1 MLLPPGLREIYL
13 LTFNGA
19 MARAYEPGVYDG
31 SMIVFRSP
39 KIFKDPYLGWKA
51 DVSET
56 INTYDVPGDYK
67 VKKRNYG

>member
-1 MLLPPGLREIYL
+1 
-13 LTFNGA
+13 